1 MPLNPEK
8 APVINGE
15 LTETF
20 WRYGASLPVLT
31 NLGKPLESFQAPQ
44 GKFLL
49 SYDAKNLYV
58 GFSYHIPAGNPVN
71 AGSLR
76 TKDSEPEVWGTESF
90 ELYLFVNGNLYRF
103 AGNAAGGY
111 TEWKNNGVEWNGKWD
126 YRSQVKM
133 LIDNSSVWQGS
144 MFSSDLCV
152 TDSEVALDGFQPD
165 EELHSAGLFDLDEDA
180 VLCGYKLFDKVYPAS
195 TTKVMTAYVT
205 LKYGNLDD
213 VVTVSENAVDFNWDE
228 VTCGLRAGDTV
239 TLYDL
244 LCGLILHSGND
255 CGAAIAEHISGS
267 IEAFAELMN
276 QEAAALG
283 ATGTHFVNPHGLHDD
298 NHYTTAYD
306 LYLIFNACIKDQ
318 RFVDII
324 TMDSYTGTLTGADGA
339 VRTETWVP
347 TNQYNSDHHDM
358 PQGITVLG
366 GKTGTTKLAGNC
378 LIIYDE
384 GSDGGHYISVIMGA
398 PGRDVLYAQ
407 MDQLMISGIK

>member
-1 MPLNPEK
+1 MVLFIG
-8 APVINGE
+8 AGIVAG
-15 LTETF
+15 TF
-20 WRYGASLPVLT
+20 VMDRMH
-31 NLGKPLESFQAPQ
+31 
-44 GKFLL
+44 
-49 SYDAKNLYV
+49 D
-58 GFSYHIPAGNPVN
+58 
-71 AGSLR
+71 
-76 TKDSEPEVWGTESF
+76 
-90 ELYLFVNGNLYRF
+90 
-103 AGNAAGGY
+103 Y
-111 TEWKNNGVEWNGKWD
+111 TAEYE
-126 YRSQVKM
+126 YEHY
-133 LIDNSSVWQGS
+133 NSSVWQGS